1 MSVSNKTRAL
11 LNLTNKKPADLAKC
25 LDKSVQ
31 SVRNKFSNDAF
42 SISDLIKICD
52 YLGCELQIKT
62 EDGQLIVFSM
72 DDIKES
78 GKNSNTK

>member
-11 LNLTNKKPADLAKC
+11 LNLTNKKPADLAEC

-62 EDGQLIVFSM
+62 EDGQLITFSM

-78 GKNSNTK
+78 GMNSNTK

>member
-11 LNLTNKKPADLAKC
+11 LNLTNKKPADLAEC

-62 EDGQLIVFSM
+62 EDGQLIAFSM
-72 DDIKES
+72 DDIKKS

>member
-1 MSVSNKTRAL
+1 MSVANKTRAL
-11 LNLTNKKPADLAKC
+11 LNLCDKKPADLAEC

-62 EDGQLIVFSM
+62 GDGQVISFST
-72 DDIKES
+72 DDIKETEKGS
-78 GKNSNTK
+78 SAK